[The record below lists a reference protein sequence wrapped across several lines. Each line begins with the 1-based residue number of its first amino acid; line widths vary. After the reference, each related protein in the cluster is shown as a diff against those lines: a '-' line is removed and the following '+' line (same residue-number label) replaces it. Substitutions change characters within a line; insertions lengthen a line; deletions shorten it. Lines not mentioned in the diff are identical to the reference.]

1 MSDRSPRLDRFRHL
15 VNRHRARFV
24 LDVRLGSSSRIAFT
38 LVLHIMPSS
47 TKTSYTD
54 WKVAS
59 HPSTMTTTRPWPT
72 RTSSQTTTRR
82 RLARTTIWRSTNKT
96 TSLQSTPTD
105 PSIKRISNLYLDIN
119 TLTPNP
125 VERDKVQR
133 LRQHQHQ
140 PRGASRRPHRL
151 QHHPGRGSTSGRRQ
165 TSSN

>member
-1 MSDRSPRLDRFRHL
+1 MLNTLDWT
-15 VNRHRARFV
+15 
-24 LDVRLGSSSRIAFT
+24 SRIAFT
-38 LVLHIMPSS
+38 LVLHVMPSSNRTSS

-59 HPSTMTTTRPWPT
+59 HPSTMTTTRPWPM
-72 RTSSQTTTRR
+72 RTSSRTTTRR
-82 RLARTTIWRSTNKT
+82 RLTRATIWRSTNKT

-140 PRGASRRPHRL
+140 PRGALRRPHRL
-151 QHHPGRGSTSGRRQ
+151 QHRGRGSTSGQQR